1 MQALIDEYLNEARE
15 DGVQINGVTPQVI
28 SGRGIG
34 MVATRELEKDEA
46 IMTIPTESI
55 RSLHTI
61 PHDISMKLSPDMSI
75 HGLLAAE
82 VALRNNASQV
92 WSQIIPTWEDFQNTI
107 PLLWPEALQEL
118 LPTEAKSILIKQTG
132 RYEADWEAFQI
143 GFPKQDR
150 QGYLYAWF
158 LVGTRTF
165 FFDSPEMTLYPW
177 HDRLSLLPVADLFNH
192 SATGCQ
198 VSFRDEGYTITT
210 DRHYDAGEEIFTSYG
225 DHSNDF
231 LLAEYGFVLG
241 KNQWDKV
248 CLDDLIIP
256 KLSATQISALKENGY
271 WGDFMLHSGSEK
283 SDAIFIA
290 LRVLC
295 CDVFNWQKFVDGDE
309 DKGGS
314 LAKGIALLPELL
326 NEYRD
331 KIAVVK
337 SKVRELSEGNE
348 SQKTLLWDR
357 WEQIETI
364 VEGLVETQW

>member
-1 MQALIDEYLNEARE
+1 MQAQIDEYVNEARE
-15 DGVQINGVTPQVI
+15 DGVQINGVTPRVI

-34 MVATRELEKDEA
+34 MVATRQLEKDEA
-46 IMTIPTESI
+46 IMTIPTEAI

-61 PHDISMKLSPDMSI
+61 PHDISMKLDPDMSI

-82 VALRNNASQV
+82 VTLHNNPSHI
-92 WSQIIPTWEDFQNTI
+92 WSQIIPTWEDFQNTV

-118 LPTEAKSILIKQTG
+118 LPAEAKSLLIKQKAK
-132 RYEADWEAFQI
+132 YEADWEAFRT

-150 QGYLYAWF
+150 QNYLYAWF

-165 FFDSPEMTLYPW
+165 FFDSPEMTLYPL

-192 SATGCQ
+192 SATGCE
-198 VSFRDEGYTITT
+198 VSFQDEGYTITT

-225 DHSNDF
+225 DHTNDF
-231 LLAEYGFVLG
+231 LLAEYGFVLEH
-241 KNQWDKV
+241 NPWDKI

-256 KLSATQISALKENGY
+256 KLSATQISTLKEKGY
-271 WGDFMLHSGSEK
+271 SGEYLLHHGSK
-283 SDAIFIA
+283 KNDAIFIA

-295 CDVFNWQKFVDGDE
+295 SDIFNWQKFEDGDE
-309 DKGGS
+309 DMGSS
-314 LAKGIALLPELL
+314 LAEGIALLPELL

-331 KIAVVK
+331 RIAEAKTKIRKLSDGKEAQK
-337 SKVRELSEGNE
+337 S
-348 SQKTLLWDR
+348 LLWKR